1 MARVNYNGRLVKII
15 LKEFLSIENICDY
28 LTDIFSARLT
38 KEERENFKVL
48 SSIPNWESALK
59 DFISNL
65 DSSERGK
72 IMSIIQSRKVTGISA
87 RISYNGSERWVDFL
101 LCFGSIEIRIP
112 KSLWMKYPYNTD
124 QWKDDVLKN
133 IKIKE
138 DAYGGS
144 KRGGTIEGMQTLF
157 PS

>member
-1 MARVNYNGRLVKII
+1 
-15 LKEFLSIENICDY
+15 
-28 LTDIFSARLT
+28 
-38 KEERENFKVL
+38 
-48 SSIPNWESALK
+48 
-59 DFISNL
+59 
-65 DSSERGK
+65 
-72 IMSIIQSRKVTGISA
+72 
-87 RISYNGSERWVDFL
+87 
-101 LCFGSIEIRIP
+101 
-112 KSLWMKYPYNTD
+112 MKYPYNTD

>member
-1 MARVNYNGRLVKII
+1 
-15 LKEFLSIENICDY
+15 
-28 LTDIFSARLT
+28 
-38 KEERENFKVL
+38 
-48 SSIPNWESALK
+48 
-59 DFISNL
+59 
-65 DSSERGK
+65 
-72 IMSIIQSRKVTGISA
+72 MSIIQSRKVTGISA
-87 RISYNGSERWVDFL
+87 RISYNGSDKWVDFL
-101 LCFGSIEIRIP
+101 LCFGTVEIRIP